1 MATKKLP
8 VVHVAVVGLTS
19 SSFPGTSGQGAGK
32 SVLCNRFV
40 RPKRD
45 DLCLNHSS
53 IMTNSDFG
61 SSMVNNDHHLYW
73 GEKIAALE
81 DGSVSFQIVE
91 HTEFVEDGNLQLYSI
106 VKPYHKRCIQQKLV
120 SGGKM
125 QYIHPD
131 QLAVP
136 DEFSNVARFPDKF
149 TVDGYIIC
157 IDVSDDELPEAQ
169 GTQREFLGRLL
180 PAIMGVKKAHIVVAL
195 TKFDIAKEKSIAAA
209 NEILSKCRRQPTV
222 IEVSA
227 LEGVNIDVCFLVL
240 AHLVDSRRPR
250 TRILAF
256 SVAHANLK
264 ERVRRNEESFQG
276 LLSGRITDFS
286 LPLPVA
292 RKSLENEVEFQ
303 LLRELKGIDRVDRLI
318 RAQLK
323 YLKEGVIKS
332 KTTDFLDHIRA
343 SLELFLVNLSLEDT
357 SETCVELI
365 RKHEKF
371 SAYFTENAEWRDDA
385 QFLKQEQTTQ
395 VPFSLLGREGG
406 TEVAPGENR
415 CGSGSTEETGCLRQD
430 ILCTPDCLKPHT
442 RVENGRCVEGARGGR
457 PAAAHLSYKGP
468 PYLPGKNGTGRAG
481 VCGRHHR
488 APVGASSSLHPLRGG
503 GSGNRPRTTEG

>member
-1 MATKKLP
+1 MATKKFP
-8 VVHVAVVGLTS
+8 VVHVAVVGLPS

-45 DLCLNHSS
+45 DLCLNHSC

-61 SSMVNNDHHLYW
+61 SSVVNNDHYLYW

-149 TVDGYIIC
+149 IVDGYIIC

-169 GTQREFLGRLL
+169 STQREFLGRLL

-209 NEILSKCRRQPTV
+209 NEILSKCKRQPTV

-227 LEGVNIDVCFLVL
+227 LEGVNVDVCFLVL

-292 RKSLENEVEFQ
+292 RKSLGNEVEFK

-323 YLKEGVIKS
+323 YLKEGIIKS
-332 KTTDFLDHIRA
+332 KRTDFLDHLRA

-357 SETCVELI
+357 PETCVEMI
-365 RKHEKF
+365 RRHEKF

-385 QFLKQEQTTQ
+385 QFLKLEQTTQ
-395 VPFSLLGREGG
+395 VPFSLLGEKEGLKLLQERIDVILAPLREQAACNKISSALQ
-406 TEVAPGENR
+406 TASNLIPGMYVLYTVIKVTLN
-415 CGSGSTEETGCLRQD
+415 
-430 ILCTPDCLKPHT
+430 
-442 RVENGRCVEGARGGR
+442 
-457 PAAAHLSYKGP
+457 KG
-468 PYLPGKNGTGRAG
+468 
-481 VCGRHHR
+481 HHR
-488 APVGASSSLHPLRGG
+488 K
-503 GSGNRPRTTEG
+503 RTSQ